1 MNKIPVG
8 KTISYAYSFTF
19 GHIGAIIGLI
29 WLPLIL
35 MAVLRFLPHL
45 AGSGMD
51 STDQSPLV
59 QGSQAI
65 GNLAASALTLLL
77 YAVMYVAVTRQALGL
92 RQGTASVHFALGMP
106 EFRVFGALLLVVMV
120 MLAFLGTLA
129 GAVAVL
135 AQVAGNAAPLA
146 MLAIGVAVAGALAFV
161 YVSTRLWFLVVPVTV
176 IEERI
181 NLGRGWT
188 LTESNFWRAFAV
200 ILAVSLPIVIIS
212 VIGSAIIM
220 GGDLAAPVPAATAKN
235 PILSLMLFVQ
245 IADRHLPAT
254 LFLDL
259 ILAPFNLG
267 LSLSAA
273 AFAYRALVQDTAV
286 ARAT

>member
-273 AFAYRALVQDTAV
+273 AFAYRALVQDAAAV
-286 ARAT
+286 RAA

>member
-1 MNKIPVG
+1 
-8 KTISYAYSFTF
+8 
-19 GHIGAIIGLI
+19 
-29 WLPLIL
+29 
-35 MAVLRFLPHL
+35 
-45 AGSGMD
+45 
-51 STDQSPLV
+51 
-59 QGSQAI
+59 
-65 GNLAASALTLLL
+65 
-77 YAVMYVAVTRQALGL
+77 
-92 RQGTASVHFALGMP
+92 MP

-273 AFAYRALVQDTAV
+273 AFAYRSLVQDTAV

>member
-8 KTISYAYSFTF
+8 KTIAYAYSFTF

-29 WLPLIL
+29 WLPLVL

-51 STDQSPLV
+51 SMDQSPLM

-65 GNLAASALTLLL
+65 GSLAVSALTLLL
-77 YAVMYVAVTRQALGL
+77 YAMMYVAVTRQALGL
-92 RQGTASVHFALGMP
+92 RQGTASIHFALGMP
-106 EFRVFGALLLVVMV
+106 EFRVFGALLLLVVV
-120 MLAFLGTLA
+120 MLAFLGTFA
-129 GAVAVL
+129 GAAIL
-135 AQVAGNAAPLA
+135 ARVAGNSAPLA
-146 MLAIGVAVAGALAFV
+146 LLAVGVAVAGVLAFV

-176 IEERI
+176 VEEQI

-188 LTESNFWRAFAV
+188 LTEGNFWRAFAV
-200 ILAVSLPIVIIS
+200 MLAVSFPIVVIS
-212 VIGSAIIM
+212 AIGSAVIM
-220 GGDLAAPVPAATAKN
+220 GGDLAAPVPAAVAKN
-235 PILSLMLFVQ
+235 PMMSFALYLQ

-259 ILAPFNLG
+259 ILAPFSLG

-273 AFAYRALVQDTAV
+273 AFAYRSLVQDSAV
-286 ARAT
+286 VRAS

>member
-188 LTESNFWRAFAV
+188 LTVGNFWRAFAV

-273 AFAYRALVQDTAV
+273 AFAYRALVQDAAAV
-286 ARAT
+286 RAA

>member
-176 IEERI
+176 VEEQI

-188 LTESNFWRAFAV
+188 LTVGNFWRAFAV

-273 AFAYRALVQDTAV
+273 AFAYRSLVQDTAV